1 MKPSLVPYMLLQSMK
16 VHQFSRIRNLL
27 PNPTCIAGSHSTPQC
42 KTLPSPTPIITPHTY
57 EGHTGGSVF
66 PCSLVPPKPLGDP
79 HLCVQI
85 RNIKSWCI
93 LLISKAKLVYK
104 DLWRRAFA
112 RNVRLRFL
120 YRQYTNFLYFY
131 LYLKTV
137 LYPGL
142 RFTYTTDSL
151 RNWS

>member
-79 HLCVQI
+79 QYTSLP
-85 RNIKSWCI
+85 SCI
-93 LLISKAKLVYK
+93 LKRFLACIHEKLRTTALIAKFVLEDEKLV
-104 DLWRRAFA
+104 RCM
-112 RNVRLRFL
+112 
-120 YRQYTNFLYFY
+120 
-131 LYLKTV
+131 
-137 LYPGL
+137 
-142 RFTYTTDSL
+142 
-151 RNWS
+151 